1 MSDNRLLI
9 PQMDEFRDELR
20 AAIAREEAAAAAA
33 QPVRRRRRLGRRPL
47 AISLAALLVGA
58 GAAATAS
65 QLISVGE
72 PTKVPN
78 EQPARYR
85 PGSAAPVVA
94 ATAPDPA
101 LHASWGVAIYDAP
114 DGQQCVFSG
123 QVRGSQLGRIVGGTF
138 HPFPPGTSGAC
149 RTLAPTTVVTDV
161 TSFPT
166 SPRRTLFFGRAG
178 GTVAAVRFHDGAK
191 TLARTRVG
199 QGGAFLFVLDGPPD
213 PRTDKLEFLDAQGHP
228 VS

>member
-1 MSDNRLLI
+1 MTDNRLLI

-20 AAIAREEAAAAAA
+20 AAIAREEAAA
-33 QPVRRRRRLGRRPL
+33 QPARRRRFGRRPL

-114 DGQQCVFSG
+114 DGQQCVFPG

-149 RTLAPTTVVTDV
+149 RALTPTTVVTDV
-161 TSFPT
+161 VSFPT
-166 SPRRTLFFGRAG
+166 SPRRTVFFGRAG
-178 GTVAAVRFHDGAK
+178 SAVAAVRFYQGTK

-199 QGGAFLFVLDGPPD
+199 QGGAFLFVFDGPPN
-213 PRTDKLEFLDAQGHP
+213 PEKEKLQLLDAQGHP